1 MDSRESRPPLM
12 KALAD
17 AVLSWAPVMV
27 ALALLAQVGLL
38 GLRPA
43 LTERERL
50 TREEARVEVRHSAA
64 LQHFT
69 DLDQQVEAWADPIYR
84 ERLKRQR

>member
-1 MDSRESRPPLM
+1 MASRDPQTPLT
-12 KALAD
+12 KAIAD
-17 AVLSWAPVMV
+17 ALLAWAPVMV

-50 TREEARVEVRHSAA
+50 SREEARVEARHSAA
-64 LQHFT
+64 LENFT